1 MPAASVESIVV
12 ESYATDVSSCGCE
25 LDSRFEIVVVRPK
38 RGQQISSA
46 ANFAK
51 GRQSR
56 RAPESSLNLNH
67 KTFGPLEIDMLSYE
81 IEHGSRYDM
90 FKSE

>member
-1 MPAASVESIVV
+1 MMRYCVLSELDRKGFGPGFCTVPAASVESIVV

-51 GRQSR
+51 G
-56 RAPESSLNLNH
+56 ANLGELPNQV
-67 KTFGPLEIDMLSYE
+67 
-81 IEHGSRYDM
+81 
-90 FKSE
+90 